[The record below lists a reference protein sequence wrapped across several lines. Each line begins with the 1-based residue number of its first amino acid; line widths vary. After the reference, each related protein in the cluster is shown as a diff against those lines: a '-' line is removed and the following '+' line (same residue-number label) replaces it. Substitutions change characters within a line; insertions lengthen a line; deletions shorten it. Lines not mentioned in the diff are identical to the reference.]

1 MSDFYLTLPSN
12 NSMGYYPENTLAQF
26 TSRLPDVINLSGDWE
41 VGLVEIQYPH
51 NWFNVPIRKRQR
63 TFTLRSSATNDP
75 NGGLVRRSFFIRA
88 GYYPHIYD
96 LLSEIQRKTNESLAD
111 LGNAIQLDYDAI
123 THRISVSFSKPC
135 SMGLPM
141 HIRKILGLTR
151 GSWDATNPNGGV
163 VSDLDLVDSLFVYC
177 DVLEPRVVGD
187 SQVPLLRIIPV
198 EGVNGEL
205 VTRIYKN
212 VLYVRLQ
219 RKTFQ
224 TIEIN
229 IRDRAGAN
237 VPFEAGTLNVTL
249 HFRQRKRL
257 STL

>member
-26 TSRLPDVINLSGDWE
+26 TSRLPNVINLSGDWE

-51 NWFNVPIRKRQR
+51 NWFNVPTAKRHR
-63 TFTLRSSATNDP
+63 TFTLRSSAATDP
-75 NGGLVRRSFFIRA
+75 NGSLVRRSFFIRA

-111 LGNAIQLDYDAI
+111 LGNAIQLDYDGI
-123 THRISVSFSKPC
+123 THKISVSFSRPC
-135 SMGLPM
+135 SMSLPL
-141 HIRKILGLTR
+141 HIRKMLGLTH
-151 GSWDATNPNGGV
+151 GTWDATNSNGGV
-163 VSDLDLVDSLFVYC
+163 VSDLDPVDSLFVYC

-187 SQVPLLRIIPV
+187 SQVPLLRIVPV
-198 EGVNGEL
+198 EGGNGEL
-205 VTRIYKN
+205 VTRIYEN
-212 VLYVRLQ
+212 VHYVRLQ

-224 TIEIN
+224 TVEIN
-229 IRDRAGAN
+229 IRDHAGAN

>member
-12 NSMGYYPENTLAQF
+12 NSMEYYTENTLAQF
-26 TSRLPDVINLSGDWE
+26 TSRLPNAINLSGDWE

-51 NWFNVPIRKRQR
+51 NWFNVPTLKRHR
-63 TFTLRSSATNDP
+63 TFTVRATATTDANAP
-75 NGGLVRRSFFIRA
+75 LVRRSFYIRA

-96 LLSEIQRKTNESLAD
+96 LLTEIQEKTNEALSDVNNSIRL
-111 LGNAIQLDYDAI
+111 NYDRI
-123 THRISVSFSKPC
+123 TRKISVTFSRPC
-135 SMGLPM
+135 SLSLPM
-141 HIRKILGLTR
+141 HIGKMIGLTR
-151 GSWDATNPNGGV
+151 GSWDATNSNGGE
-163 VSDLDLVDSLFVYC
+163 VSDLDPVDSLFVYC
-177 DVLEPRVVGD
+177 DVLEHWVVGD
-187 SQVPLLRIIPV
+187 SQVPLLRIVPV
-198 EGVNGEL
+198 EGRNGEL
-205 VTRIYKN
+205 LTWIYEN
-212 VLYVRLQ
+212 VHYVRLQ

-229 IRDRAGAN
+229 IRDRAGIN

>member
-1 MSDFYLTLPSN
+1 
-12 NSMGYYPENTLAQF
+12 MGFYPENTLTQF
-26 TSRLPDVINLSGDWE
+26 TSRLPNVITVSGDWE

-51 NWFNVPIRKRQR
+51 NWFNVPTTKKHR
-63 TFTLRSSATNDP
+63 TFTLRSSAADDP
-75 NGGLVRRSFFIRA
+75 NGTLVRRSFFIRA

-96 LLSEIQRKTNESLAD
+96 LLSEIQQKTNEALSGL
-111 LGNAIQLDYDAI
+111 NNSIQLDYDGI
-123 THRISVSFSKPC
+123 TRNITVTFSRPC
-135 SMGLPM
+135 SLSLPL
-141 HIRKILGLTR
+141 HIRKMIGLTR
-151 GSWDATNPNGGV
+151 GSWDATNPNGGE
-163 VSDLDLVDSLFVYC
+163 VSDLDPVDSLFVYC

-187 SQVPLLRIIPV
+187 SQVPLLRIVPV

-205 VTRIYKN
+205 ITRIYEN
-212 VLYVRLQ
+212 VHYVRLQ

>member
-12 NSMGYYPENTLAQF
+12 NSMGYYPENILAQF
-26 TSRLPDVINLSGDWE
+26 TSRLPNAINLSGDWE

-51 NWFNVPIRKRQR
+51 NWFNVPSTKRHR
-63 TFTLRSSATNDP
+63 TFTVRSSAPNDP
-75 NGGLVRRSFFIRA
+75 NGALVRKSFFIRA

-96 LLSEIQRKTNESLAD
+96 LLNEIQNKTNEALQDAD
-111 LGNAIQLDYDAI
+111 NSIQLTYDGI
-123 THRISVSFSKPC
+123 TGKISVMFSRPC
-135 SMGLPM
+135 SLSLPL
-141 HIRKILGLTR
+141 HIRKIIGLPR
-151 GSWDATNPNGGV
+151 GSWDATNSNGGD
-163 VSDLDLVDSLFVYC
+163 VSDLDPVDSLFVYC
-177 DVLEPRVVGD
+177 DVLEHRVVGD
-187 SQVPLLRIIPV
+187 SQVPLLRIVPV
-198 EGVNGEL
+198 EGSHGEL
-205 VTRIYKN
+205 VTRIYEN
-212 VLYVRLQ
+212 VHYVRLQ

-229 IRDRAGAN
+229 IRDRTGIN